1 MLKKIYRVFHA
12 HYHKYYH
19 GIYAN
24 AKKLFAFDLG
34 LLALSV
40 IILAAGLFF
49 FFWKPG
55 ITDLVDLKLSFGD
68 SRISS
73 GETVKLTIDYANR
86 SKYKLTNISL
96 GLRLPDGFEIDRSRS
111 PENIFSKNSI
121 FIDLKELPAGA
132 KGQLE
137 LYGRL
142 WTTFGKE
149 EKIVADISYQPEK
162 TNRRE
167 QKLSTLIVNLPAGI
181 LEGKLE
187 MSSSSFPGY
196 ALPFR
201 YELTNRGD
209 AAVDNISLT
218 SNWPDKFLSEKD
230 SQNISLPPKGVK
242 VISGTLKLPGQ
253 SGIYNMDI
261 VPLVTV
267 NGKVIAQQPSK
278 QTITTVSPQV
288 TVSAQI
294 TDNTAFAQSGQTIP
308 VRIKWENKS
317 AMPLQNMRLRLNA
330 NYSGI
335 VNWAKTAS
343 ENHAK
348 YDKEGLVI
356 DGSSRTALS
365 SGAPGSQD
373 DFTVNIILLSSFT
386 TGQIEKAYLEI
397 IPVFEAYVS
406 GVSGQQFSQEGA
418 RARLPLATEARL
430 TAEARYYTEAGDQLG
445 RGPLPPKAGKTT
457 KYWIF
462 IRLSNTSNALD
473 DAAFSAVL
481 PAGVDLTGKESVS
494 IGPKLAFN
502 ASTRA
507 LSWNYISLPANSQTA
522 LYFEVSV
529 TPSESQ
535 IGSNILLLK
544 NAKFTATDSFV
555 SKTFNLSAP
564 TVYNILNKN
573 DRGSQYG
580 PAVTP

>member
-1 MLKKIYRVFHA
+1 MI
-12 HYHKYYH
+12 
-19 GIYAN
+19 
-24 AKKLFAFDLG
+24 
-34 LLALSV
+34 
-40 IILAAGLFF
+40 
-49 FFWKPG
+49 
-55 ITDLVDLKLSFGD
+55 
-68 SRISS
+68 
-73 GETVKLTIDYANR
+73 KLTVEYANR

-96 GLRLPDGFEIDRSRS
+96 GLRLPDGFEVDRTRS

-121 FIDLKELPAGA
+121 FTDLKELPAGA

-142 WTTFGKE
+142 WTTPNRE
-149 EKIVADISYQPEK
+149 ERIISDISYEPEK

-167 QKLSTLIVNLPAGI
+167 QKLSALIVNLPAGI
-181 LEGKLE
+181 LEGKLK

-209 AAVDNISLT
+209 AAVDNLSLT
-218 SNWPDKFLSEKD
+218 SNWPEKFLSDND

-242 VISGTLKLPGQ
+242 IISGTVKLPGQ
-253 SGIYNMDI
+253 SGTYDIDI
-261 VPLVTV
+261 VPLVTI
-267 NGKVIAQQPSK
+267 NGKTIAQTASK
-278 QTITTVSPQV
+278 QTITTVLPQV
-288 TVSAQI
+288 AASAQI
-294 TDNTAFAQSGQTIP
+294 LNNAAFAQSGQTIP

-317 AMPLQNMRLRLNA
+317 AMPLQNMHLRLKA

-335 VNWAKTAS
+335 VDWAKTAS

-348 YDKEGLVI
+348 YDKEGLII
-356 DGSSRTALS
+356 DSSSRTALS

-373 DFTVNIILLSSFT
+373 DFTVNIILLSSFSV
-386 TGQIEKAYLEI
+386 GQIEKAYLEI
-397 IPVFEAYVS
+397 IPVFEASVA
-406 GVSGQQFSQEGA
+406 GVSGQQFTQEGA

-430 TAEARYYTEAGDQLG
+430 AAEARYYTEAGDQLG
-445 RGPLPPKAGKTT
+445 RGPLPPKAGKET

-462 IRLSNTSNALD
+462 IRLSNTTNALD

-481 PAGVDLTGKESVS
+481 PLGVELTGKESVS
-494 IGPKLAFN
+494 IGPKLSFN

-507 LSWNYISLPANSQTA
+507 LGWSYNSLPANSQTA

-544 NAKFTATDSFV
+544 NANFIATDSFV
-555 SKTFNLSAP
+555 DKIFSLTVPA
-564 TVYNILNKN
+564 VYNILNKN